1 VTPTLHIFAQRA
13 GLAPYA
19 TKPLGTFD
27 NSDAWTPA
35 QRARARRGYEI
46 LAQYVRQLHDAGVT
60 LAVGTDW
67 LDPGQVAL
75 SEMILL
81 HRAGIPMADVLSIAT
96 LGGARVME
104 READY
109 GTIEPGRKAQLVIF
123 DRSPLEDPEA
133 VLAGK
138 TVIKDGV
145 VVPPSR

>member
-1 VTPTLHIFAQRA
+1 
-13 GLAPYA
+13 
-19 TKPLGTFD
+19 
-27 NSDAWTPA
+27 
-35 QRARARRGYEI
+35 
-46 LAQYVRQLHDAGVT
+46 
-60 LAVGTDW
+60 
-67 LDPGQVAL
+67 
-75 SEMILL
+75 MILL